1 MADIFRT
8 ESITEQKVR
17 RALHGVSA
25 CETPKTNLMSPE
37 RPYQKIFIELSFP
50 NTEQLVNDK
59 FDQIY
64 EDKEQCQ
71 EYALT
76 EELLQENRLITWM

>member
-1 MADIFRT
+1 
-8 ESITEQKVR
+8 
-17 RALHGVSA
+17 
-25 CETPKTNLMSPE
+25 MSPE
-37 RPYQKIFIELSFP
+37 TPYQNIFVELSFP

-76 EELLQENRLITWM
+76 EELLQENRLIT